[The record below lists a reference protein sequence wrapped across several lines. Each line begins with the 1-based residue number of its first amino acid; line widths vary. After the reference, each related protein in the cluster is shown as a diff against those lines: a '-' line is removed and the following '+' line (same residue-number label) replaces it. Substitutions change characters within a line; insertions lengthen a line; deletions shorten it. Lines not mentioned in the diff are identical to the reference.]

1 MSTLS
6 RRSFLRHSALA
17 GGGLLVAF
25 TLPGCSALPS
35 LPVPRERGDF
45 VPNAFLKFTGD
56 GAVHFYC
63 PRDEMGQG
71 VTTGLTTIVA
81 EGLDMAPQRLTVE
94 LAGAHP
100 DYANPGM
107 GFQVTGGSTSVKE
120 HFTQLM
126 TVGCQMRA
134 LFLAAAERR
143 TSAWPKA
150 PSPRTTA

>member
-25 TLPGCSALPS
+25 TLPGCSTPPS
-35 LPVPRERGDF
+35 LPVPKESGDF
-45 VPNAFLKFTGD
+45 VPNAFLKFTAD

-81 EGLDMAPQRLTVE
+81 EGLDMAPRRLTVE

-100 DYANPGM
+100 DYANPGRLP
-107 GFQVTGGSTSVKE
+107 GHRQQHLGEGALHPADDRGVSNARPIPRRGG
-120 HFTQLM
+120 
-126 TVGCQMRA
+126 
-134 LFLAAAERR
+134 R
-143 TSAWPKA
+143 TRSRKA
-150 PSPRTTA
+150 PSPRMTA

>member
-1 MSTLS
+1 MQ
-6 RRSFLRHSALA
+6 HA
-17 GGGLLVAF
+17 
-25 TLPGCSALPS
+25 PS
-35 LPVPRERGDF
+35 LPVPRESGISCRI
-45 VPNAFLKFTGD
+45 AFLKFTAD
-56 GAVHFYC
+56 GGALYRS
-63 PRDEMGQG
+63 PGRDGPG

-134 LFLAAAERR
+134 LFLAAAAKDLE
-143 TSAWPKA
+143 
-150 PSPRTTA
+150 